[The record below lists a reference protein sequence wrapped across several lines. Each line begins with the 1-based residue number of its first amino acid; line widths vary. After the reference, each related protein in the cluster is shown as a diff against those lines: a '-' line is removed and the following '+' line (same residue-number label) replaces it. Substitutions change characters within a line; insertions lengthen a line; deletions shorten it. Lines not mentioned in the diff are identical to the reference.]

1 MNYERFIKEGQHLKT
16 LFKLTKLTKE
26 ERTSA
31 RKDLEHLFNRYIF
44 YPISTWPPTIKE
56 ILEHNTIAEKNTF
69 KLILFAYGNGISP
82 NTFIEYLYRFI
93 LNIPSKKK
101 KKRKKKKHTPN
112 TPQPNNIRTRHTHKH
127 HSPYEDLQHDYSP
140 HIFSQV
146 MDSQM
151 HNKLLEKFLEDY
163 MTSLSGIES
172 NVDLLEPDLEED

>member
-1 MNYERFIKEGQHLKT
+1 MNYETFIKEGQHLKT

-69 KLILFAYGNGISP
+69 KLILFAYGNGIFP

-93 LNIPSKKK
+93 LNIPSKKTKQK
-101 KKRKKKKHTPN
+101 KKNAHTKY
-112 TPQPNNIRTRHTHKH
+112 TTTQQHT
-127 HSPYEDLQHDYSP
+127 Y
-140 HIFSQV
+140 
-146 MDSQM
+146 
-151 HNKLLEKFLEDY
+151 
-163 MTSLSGIES
+163 
-172 NVDLLEPDLEED
+172 